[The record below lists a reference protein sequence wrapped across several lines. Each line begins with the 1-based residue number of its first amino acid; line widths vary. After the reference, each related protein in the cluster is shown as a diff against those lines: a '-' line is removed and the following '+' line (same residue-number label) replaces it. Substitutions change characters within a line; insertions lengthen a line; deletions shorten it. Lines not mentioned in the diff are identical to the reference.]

1 MDIRTQYKIDR
12 LDKRLNGTKE
22 KKMTELKPCPFCGS
36 KDVAVLTSL
45 TGKITTGVH
54 FDVPVAVVQCFSC
67 CAAAGFVKIE
77 GDIDE
82 QAAKEGAIGFWNRR
96 AEHEQKDRKRKKG
109 R

>member
-1 MDIRTQYKIDR
+1 
-12 LDKRLNGTKE
+12 
-22 KKMTELKPCPFCGS
+22 MTELKPCPFCGS

-67 CAAAGFVKIE
+67 CAAAGFVKIK

-96 AEHEQKDRKRKKG
+96 A
-109 R
+109 

>member
-1 MDIRTQYKIDR
+1 MVNKKDIETQ
-12 LDKRLNGTKE
+12 
-22 KKMTELKPCPFCGS
+22 TEFCRQLKPCPFCGS

-45 TGKITTGVH
+45 TGKTTTGVH

-67 CAAAGFVKIE
+67 CAAAGFAKIE